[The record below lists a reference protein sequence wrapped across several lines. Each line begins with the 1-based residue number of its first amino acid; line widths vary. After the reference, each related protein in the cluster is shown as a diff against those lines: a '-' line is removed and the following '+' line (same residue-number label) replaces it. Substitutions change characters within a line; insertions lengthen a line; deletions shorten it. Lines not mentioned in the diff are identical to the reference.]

1 MLPPRLT
8 GEAQINQT
16 WNYNKYLKR
25 SAVGVAG
32 LWLGST
38 SAHLSLSVKS
48 SRLVPCMR
56 TREKRLHEGW
66 SGKEDN
72 SSPQLPASPSR
83 ADRGSATVHDVSG
96 NVGKGSALV
105 IG

>member
-1 MLPPRLT
+1 M
-8 GEAQINQT
+8 
-16 WNYNKYLKR
+16 
-25 SAVGVAG
+25 AG
-32 LWLGST
+32 LWVGAT

-56 TREKRLHEGW
+56 TSGKRLHEGW

-72 SSPQLPASPSR
+72 SSPQLPGSTSR
-83 ADRGSATVHDVSG
+83 AHRGSATVHDVSG
-96 NVGKGSALV
+96 NVGKVSALL